1 MATGSDPG
9 LVMMGNEVAETM
21 RRKNAKA
28 RRERGEEKV
37 SGSPIFVQ
45 NGFAILVRML
55 MWDE

>member
-9 LVMMGNEVAETM
+9 LVMMGNEVAETL

-28 RRERGEEKV
+28 RGNEEGKRV

-45 NGFAILVRML
+45 NDSADVG
-55 MWDE
+55 